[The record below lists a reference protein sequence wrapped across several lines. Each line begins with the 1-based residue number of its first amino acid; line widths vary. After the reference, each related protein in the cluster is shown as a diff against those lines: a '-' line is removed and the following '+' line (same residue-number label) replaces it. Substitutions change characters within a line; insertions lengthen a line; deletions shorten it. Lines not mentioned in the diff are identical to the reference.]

1 MLYAI
6 IAVIA
11 LIADQWLKYWVTINI
26 TLSTGEHAL
35 IPSVIKL
42 VNIHNKGAA
51 FGLLDNVSWARW
63 VFLGLAAV
71 FLIVIIVV
79 LAKRVFKSK
88 FANWCLV
95 LAIAGTIGNC
105 IDRLL
110 YGYVV
115 DMFKVEFVNFA
126 VFNVA
131 DVILVVSC
139 LLFIIYLFVGDKEED
154 EDEEEE
160 EESVSDEMTD
170 VMGIETAAPE
180 FPVEATPLVP
190 DDAEKAAEEK
200 KASEENIGNADFWA
214 GFKKELHSD
223 KPVEELPKKEES
235 TPVKAEH
242 VQVKEPVKAEPVKP
256 AEPPKAKSAPAE
268 EIYNLE
274 DILNEFR

>member
-1 MLYAI
+1 MLFAI

-35 IPSVIKL
+35 IPGVIKL

-51 FGLLDNVSWARW
+51 FGLLDNVPWARW

-79 LAKRVFKSK
+79 LARRVFKSK

-126 VFNVA
+126 VFNIA

-139 LLFIIYLFVGDKEED
+139 LLFIIYLFVGDRD

-160 EESVSDEMTD
+160 EPVSDEKTD
-170 VMGIETAAPE
+170 VMGIESAAPE
-180 FPVEATPLVP
+180 FPVDATPLVP
-190 DDAEKAAEEK
+190 DDAEKVAAEK

-223 KPVEELPKKEES
+223 KPVEELAPKKEEPA
-235 TPVKAEH
+235 PVKP
-242 VQVKEPVKAEPVKP
+242 EPVKAQPVKP
-256 AEPPKAKSAPAE
+256 AEPPKAEPAPAE

>member
-1 MLYAI
+1 MLFAI

-35 IPSVIKL
+35 IPGVIKL

-79 LAKRVFKSK
+79 LARRVFKSK

-154 EDEEEE
+154 EDEDEEE
-160 EESVSDEMTD
+160 EPVSDEMTD
-170 VMGIETAAPE
+170 VMGIETATPE

-190 DDAEKAAEEK
+190 DDAEKAAAEE

-223 KPVEELPKKEES
+223 KPVEELAPKKEEPA
-235 TPVKAEH
+235 PVKP
-242 VQVKEPVKAEPVKP
+242 EPVKAQPVKP
-256 AEPPKAKSAPAE
+256 AEPPKAEPAPAE

>member
-1 MLYAI
+1 MLFAI

-35 IPSVIKL
+35 IPGVIKL

-63 VFLGLAAV
+63 AFLGLAAV

-79 LAKRVFKSK
+79 LARRVFKSK

-126 VFNVA
+126 VFNIA

-139 LLFIIYLFVGDKEED
+139 LLFIIYLFVGDKDED
-154 EDEEEE
+154 EDEEEDE
-160 EESVSDEMTD
+160 EPVSDEETD
-170 VMGIETAAPE
+170 VMGIDSAAPE
-180 FPVEATPLVP
+180 FPAEATPLVP
-190 DDAEKAAEEK
+190 DDAEKAKK
-200 KASEENIGNADFWA
+200 KADEENIGNADFWA

-223 KPVEELPKKEES
+223 KPAADMAPKKEAPAVEAK
-235 TPVKAEH
+235 PEP
-242 VQVKEPVKAEPVKP
+242 VKEPVKAEPVKP
-256 AEPPKAKSAPAE
+256 AEPPKAKPAPAE

>member
-35 IPSVIKL
+35 IPGVIKL

-51 FGLLDNVSWARW
+51 FGLLDNVPWARW

-71 FLIVIIVV
+71 FLIIIIVV
-79 LAKRVFKSK
+79 LARRVFKSK

-139 LLFIIYLFVGDKEED
+139 LLFIIYLFVGDRD
-154 EDEEEE
+154 EDEEDDEE
-160 EESVSDEMTD
+160 EEPVSDEETD
-170 VMGIETAAPE
+170 VMGIDTAAPE
-180 FPVEATPLVP
+180 FPVDATPLVP
-190 DDAEKAAEEK
+190 DDAEKVAAEK

-223 KPVEELPKKEES
+223 KPVEELAPKKEEPA
-235 TPVKAEH
+235 PVKP
-242 VQVKEPVKAEPVKP
+242 EPVKAQPVKP
-256 AEPPKAKSAPAE
+256 AEPPKAEPAPAE

>member
-35 IPSVIKL
+35 IPGVIKL

-79 LAKRVFKSK
+79 LARRVFKSK

-139 LLFIIYLFVGDKEED
+139 LLFIIYLFVGDRD

-160 EESVSDEMTD
+160 EPVSDEKTD
-170 VMGIETAAPE
+170 IMGIETAAPE
-180 FPVEATPLVP
+180 FPVDATPLVP
-190 DDAEKAAEEK
+190 DDAEKVAAEK

-223 KPVEELPKKEES
+223 KPVEDMAPKKEEP
-235 TPVKAEH
+235 TPVKAEP
-242 VQVKEPVKAEPVKP
+242 VQVKEPVKAQPVKP
-256 AEPPKAKSAPAE
+256 SEPPKAKPAPAE
-268 EIYNLE
+268 EIYDLE

>member
-35 IPSVIKL
+35 IPGVIKL

-51 FGLLDNVSWARW
+51 FGLLDNVPWARW
-63 VFLGLAAV
+63 AFLGLAAV

-79 LAKRVFKSK
+79 LARRVFKSK

-139 LLFIIYLFVGDKEED
+139 LLFIIYLFVGDRD
-154 EDEEEE
+154 EDEEDDEE
-160 EESVSDEMTD
+160 EEPVSDEKTD
-170 VMGIETAAPE
+170 VMGIDSAAPE
-180 FPVEATPLVP
+180 FPAEATPLVP
-190 DDAEKAAEEK
+190 DDAEKVAAEK

-223 KPVEELPKKEES
+223 KPVEELAPKKEEPA
-235 TPVKAEH
+235 PVKP
-242 VQVKEPVKAEPVKP
+242 EPVKAEPVKP
-256 AEPPKAKSAPAE
+256 AEPPKAEPAPAE

>member
-1 MLYAI
+1 MLFAI
-6 IAVIA
+6 IAVIV

-35 IPSVIKL
+35 IPGVIKL

-51 FGLLDNVSWARW
+51 FGLLDNVPWARW
-63 VFLGLAAV
+63 AFLGLAAV

-79 LAKRVFKSK
+79 LARRVFKSK

-126 VFNVA
+126 VFNIA
-131 DVILVVSC
+131 DIILVVSC
-139 LLFIIYLFVGDKEED
+139 LMFIIYLFVGDKD
-154 EDEEEE
+154 EDEEDDEE
-160 EESVSDEMTD
+160 EEAVSDEKTD
-170 VMGIETAAPE
+170 VTGIDSAAPE

-190 DDAEKAAEEK
+190 DDAEKAK
-200 KASEENIGNADFWA
+200 KKTDEENIGNADFWA

-223 KPVEELPKKEES
+223 KPVEDMAPKKEEP
-235 TPVKAEH
+235 TPVKAEP
-242 VQVKEPVKAEPVKP
+242 VQVKEPVKAQPVKP
-256 AEPPKAKSAPAE
+256 SEPPKAKPAPAE
-268 EIYNLE
+268 EIYDLE